1 MTSEKW
7 FDDYADAIYSY
18 ILLVVRDTHI
28 AEDLTQET
36 FVKVVANEHR
46 FNGQSTIKTWLFRI
60 AYTTT
65 MNYYRRNKWRLQQLD
80 TNYMDTFIDA
90 SASAEEIM
98 MLNLQRK
105 QFYQALHSLKPNYTH
120 IIILRKIK
128 GFSTKETAAILACS
142 EGTVK
147 MRLSRAISSFKK
159 ALVKGGITSETYI

>member
-1 MTSEKW
+1 MSIEKW

-18 ILLVVRDTHI
+18 ILLVVRDAHI

-46 FNGQSTIKTWLFRI
+46 FKGQSSIKTWIFRI

-65 MNYYRRNKWRLQQLD
+65 MSYFRKNKRQVHHLDKNYINP
-80 TNYMDTFIDA
+80 NID
-90 SASAEEIM
+90 SSPEEIM
-98 MLNLQRK
+98 LHNLKNK
-105 QFYQALHSLKPNYTH
+105 QFYVALNSIKPIYVQ

-128 GFSTKETAAILACS
+128 GFSTRETATILSCS

-147 MRLSRAISSFKK
+147 MRLTRALSAFKK
-159 ALVKGGITSETYI
+159 ELEKGGITSETFI